1 MVDTHNLSDGKKKYF
16 CDLCEKNFDTIQ
28 DAVSHEKSCTSVG
41 GRNYADWTVHQLKW
55 TLKEKGL
62 PVSGKKHALIERL
75 ESSEGLGGSEQL
87 SCDFCGK
94 KFKSKNKLFDHL
106 KKFPGHSPEEKNYL
120 GEGTLDAKDKSI
132 VEQIM
137 EKYRAPDYKYKAPF
151 KREKRPYPLI
161 LSIAIIALYFIGL
174 SVPYLIYS
182 GTYVI
187 TDNWISYFIAT
198 VLFLILYFYIQS
210 ENIEMDLI
218 PQEIPP
224 VVNYLTA
231 IGVLLVITALY
242 FLASNDASNEGV
254 VFTCCSSLILLLIP
268 VALFPME
275 DVDERLRRRRKS
287 EHDKREEDKRQI
299 KWSEACKLE
308 EGGWFDAATKIW
320 LEFNEER
327 EIERVARM
335 KAECLCVLL
344 KRRIKDLTKQGTNC
358 KQLEEQLAKIEAALE
373 VSTAR
378 LEFVSIEDEEES
390 LTVADS
396 TVTSSPDINLKK
408 KTDISLEEIEEEPH
422 TLSSDMTEVDND
434 IVVNRSSIGAD
445 EDDKFMKLKELTEM
459 KEKGLIDDDEFKQ
472 MKKEILG

>member
-1 MVDTHNLSDGKKKYF
+1 LWSNYNVL
-16 CDLCEKNFDTIQ
+16 DLKAE
-28 DAVSHEKSCTSVG
+28 
-41 GRNYADWTVHQLKW
+41 
-55 TLKEKGL
+55 LKERGL
-62 PVSGKKHALIERL
+62 PVSGSKRQLIDRL
-75 ESSEGLGGSEQL
+75 EISSRGEI
-87 SCDFCGK
+87 
-94 KFKSKNKLFDHL
+94 
-106 KKFPGHSPEEKNYL
+106 YL
-120 GEGTLDAKDKSI
+120 GEDALDAKDKSI

-210 ENIEMDLI
+210 ENIEMDLN
-218 PQEIPP
+218 PQERPP

-231 IGVLLVITALY
+231 IGFLLVITALF
-242 FLASNDASNEGV
+242 FLSVEKGV

-434 IVVNRSSIGAD
+434 SVISKSNAGVD